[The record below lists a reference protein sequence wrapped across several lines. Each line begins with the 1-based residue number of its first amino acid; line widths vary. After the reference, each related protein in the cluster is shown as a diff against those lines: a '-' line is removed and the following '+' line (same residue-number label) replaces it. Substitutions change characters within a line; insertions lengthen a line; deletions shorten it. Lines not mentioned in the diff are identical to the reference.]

1 MIQGVRVT
9 LSTAPSLLYRNF
21 IFSLRT
27 VTSLRNVAF
36 VNFYYYLKKG
46 ELVDKFHE
54 VETPGYD
61 WLLHSYSNLLYIY
74 YCPVF
79 SFNPLL
85 TFKFSDLLGECLTN
99 ELHRAANYVK
109 VQINVFTLVIS
120 ISHLHIGDVK
130 FTSVSYPSHCGAM
143 QTELWPYRSCTK
155 KEAVLPCY
163 VSHKIPN
170 CESFTWL

>member
-1 MIQGVRVT
+1 VIQGVRVT

-61 WLLHSYSNLLYIY
+61 
-74 YCPVF
+74 
-79 SFNPLL
+79 
-85 TFKFSDLLGECLTN
+85 
-99 ELHRAANYVK
+99 
-109 VQINVFTLVIS
+109 
-120 ISHLHIGDVK
+120 
-130 FTSVSYPSHCGAM
+130 
-143 QTELWPYRSCTK
+143 
-155 KEAVLPCY
+155 
-163 VSHKIPN
+163 
-170 CESFTWL
+170 